1 MAPKKV
7 AMEKAVSLFGLREME
22 ADLKTTVTVMDILTQ
37 FTQLQSRLHLKTR
50 TFHGTQSTASPPAHP
65 EQNFLQHHYDYCL
78 L

>member
-37 FTQLQSRLHLKTR
+37 FTQLQSRRHLKMR
-50 TFHGTQSTASPPAHP
+50 TFHGTLSTASP
-65 EQNFLQHHYDYCL
+65 L
-78 L
+78 